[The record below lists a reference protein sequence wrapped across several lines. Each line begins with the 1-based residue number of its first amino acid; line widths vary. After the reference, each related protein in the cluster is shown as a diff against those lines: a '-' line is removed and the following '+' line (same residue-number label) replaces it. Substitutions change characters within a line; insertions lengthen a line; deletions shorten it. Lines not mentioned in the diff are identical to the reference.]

1 MNAAAAH
8 LLARL
13 TPGLGPLLHHMV
25 HVRAVQA
32 STGRCWWGGSTLLA
46 PILKNYNLI
55 SCFDFMDA
63 GQETHIGG
71 IAAVAAVVSAAV
83 RRPNP
88 QHDRASD
95 SLCFVCPLRSC
106 LMYAGC
112 VDCSSHLSSSL
123 QPGPWF
129 SYARSSLDACSCA
142 CRAVPWPSMI
152 CRFYTGLACFVK
164 YHVFERAGCHINVD
178 WWVRG

>member
-1 MNAAAAH
+1 MCALCRPRPVDAGGGVYPFSAH
-8 LLARL
+8 PQELQPHLVLRL
-13 TPGLGPLLHHMV
+13 
-25 HVRAVQA
+25 
-32 STGRCWWGGSTLLA
+32 
-46 PILKNYNLI
+46 
-55 SCFDFMDA
+55 MDA

>member
-1 MNAAAAH
+1 M
-8 LLARL
+8 LSLARHRL
-13 TPGLGPLLHHMV
+13 VNAGGGGLPFL
-25 HVRAVQA
+25 RSFSRTTTSSRA
-32 STGRCWWGGSTLLA
+32 STFSTLD
-46 PILKNYNLI
+46 KNRI
-55 SCFDFMDA
+55 
-63 GQETHIGG
+63 
-71 IAAVAAVVSAAV
+71 SAASPPLALSFPL
-83 RRPNP
+83 RSDGRFL
-88 QHDRASD
+88 QHDRASGQ
-95 SLCFVCPLRSC
+95 LCFVCRLRSC